1 MEKLMNIL
9 HPMLGMIALSG
20 LLILVLLASRLAPII
35 KYWGNLQFAEH
46 SEDLRPQLPKPLRL
60 ITENYNHI
68 FEQPTL
74 FFATCAYIYMA
85 GQTDGLHVVFAWAY
99 VGLRLLHTITQV
111 TLNNVTLRVTCF
123 ATSSVFLV
131 AMIVREVLKFF

>member
-1 MEKLMNIL
+1 MNIL

-35 KYWGNLQFAEH
+35 KYWGDLQFAEH
-46 SEDLRPQLPKPLRL
+46 SEDLRPQLPRPLRL

-74 FFATCAYIYMA
+74 FYAVVIY
-85 GQTDGLHVVFAWAY
+85 LHLVNQGDEANVMLAWGYVIARLAHSIIQITINHVPLRILFFVVSGFC
-99 VGLRLLHTITQV
+99 LL
-111 TLNNVTLRVTCF
+111 
-123 ATSSVFLV
+123 
-131 AMIVREVLKFF
+131 AMIVREVLRLL